1 MKYALFEGHRIEPKK
16 GLRAVCPYCE
26 NEVISK
32 CGSVKMHHWA
42 HKNDLNCDIWK
53 ENELQWHRNWKN
65 QFPAEWQ
72 ERIFTDT
79 QTGEKHIADVCT
91 DNNFIIEFQHS
102 PISEEEKVSRE
113 TFYKEMCWIVDA
125 SGVRFRKRFFE
136 KGLIYPYTQL
146 PGFYFIDNPPNAL
159 PPQWLQRNSF
169 VFLDFKGDSDERQF
183 DDLWCLVPTTVKTT
197 NTLALRIAR
206 IDFVEM
212 TKNNVLPSYLI
223 SLRDGLSKTL
233 EARKKRWHL

>member
-1 MKYALFEGHRIEPKK
+1 MG
-16 GLRAVCPYCE
+16 
-26 NEVISK
+26 
-32 CGSVKMHHWA
+32 
-42 HKNDLNCDIWK
+42 DL
-53 ENELQWHRNWKN
+53 L
-65 QFPAEWQ
+65 
-72 ERIFTDT
+72 
-79 QTGEKHIADVCT
+79 
-91 DNNFIIEFQHS
+91 
-102 PISEEEKVSRE
+102 SEEEKVSRE

-146 PGFYFIDNPPNAL
+146 QGFYFIDNPPNAL

-197 NTLALRIAR
+197 NTLVLRIAR

-233 EARKKRWHL
+233 EARKKMASLVKYYQSKKKISP